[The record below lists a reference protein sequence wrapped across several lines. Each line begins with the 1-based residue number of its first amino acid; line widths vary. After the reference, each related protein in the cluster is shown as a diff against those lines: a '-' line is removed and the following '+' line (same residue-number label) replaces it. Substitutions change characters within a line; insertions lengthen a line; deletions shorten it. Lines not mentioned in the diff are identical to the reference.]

1 MRVLM
6 LLGGVLFSV
15 AASGADTPPP
25 AFSPDTPQICL
36 EMRFVS
42 GPPRLFEGLRKK
54 FLLRTPQEMPD
65 MTLAEVDEQDL
76 AGSGGI
82 QLVSATQVV
91 ETQAPVFAERLGDD
105 DVRALLGAVGGD
117 VAGNIMLAP
126 KVTIFDG
133 QVATVDDVTLRPF
146 VVGFDGTTG
155 RGRQP
160 AEIRQ
165 FAEGTKVLTRCRVLP
180 GNAVRVDFRV
190 RLSSIDEVGTLIVD
204 RLGTAVQ
211 VPQVAANDIQL
222 SAELPSEG
230 TLAVYCAGHTRESDA
245 QQGVPMLE
253 KVPYV
258 SKLFKGSPPPQPSEL
273 VILLTPRIIPP
284 EATR

>member
-6 LLGGVLFSV
+6 LLGGVLFSL
-15 AASGADTPPP
+15 AACGADTLPP
-25 AFSPDTPQICL
+25 AFTPDTPQISL

-42 GPPRLFEGLRKK
+42 GPPRLFEGLRKQ
-54 FLLRTPQEMPD
+54 FLLRTPQDSPE

-91 ETQAPVFAERLGDD
+91 ETQAPVFADRLADD

-117 VAGNIMLAP
+117 VAGTIMLAP

-160 AEIRQ
+160 AQIRQ
-165 FAEGTKVLTRCRVLP
+165 VAEGTKVLTRCRVLP
-180 GNAVRVDFRV
+180 GNTVRVDFRA
-190 RLSSIDEVGTLIVD
+190 RLSSIGEVGQLTLD

-211 VPQVAANDIQL
+211 VPQVAAEDIQL
-222 SAELPSEG
+222 SAELPSNG
-230 TLAVYCAGHTRESDA
+230 TLAVYCANTARAPDA

-258 SKLFKGSPPPQPSEL
+258 SKLFKGSPPPEPSEL
-273 VILLTPRIIPP
+273 VILLTPRIIPAA
-284 EATR
+284 ETE

>member
-1 MRVLM
+1 MRVVM
-6 LLGGVLFSV
+6 LLGGVLLSV
-15 AASGADTPPP
+15 AASGAEPPP

-42 GPPRLFEGLRKK
+42 GPPRLFEGLRKQ
-54 FLLRTPQEMPD
+54 FLLRTPQDSTE

-91 ETQAPVFAERLGDD
+91 ETHAPVFVERLRDD

-146 VVGFDGTTG
+146 VVGFDGTNG

-160 AEIRQ
+160 AQIRQ

-190 RLSSIDEVGTLIVD
+190 RLSAIDEVGELSVD

-211 VPQVAANDIQL
+211 VPQVTAEDIEL
-222 SAELPSEG
+222 SAELAGNS
-230 TLAVYCAGHTRESDA
+230 TLAVYCAGHTREPDV

-258 SKLFKGSPPPQPSEL
+258 SKLFKGSPPPEPSEL

>member
-1 MRVLM
+1 MRVWM
-6 LLGGVLFSV
+6 LLGAVLLSV

-42 GPPRLFEGLRKK
+42 GPPRLFEGLRERVM
-54 FLLRTPQEMPD
+54 LRTPHDSPE

-91 ETQAPVFAERLGDD
+91 QTHAPVFVERLRDD
-105 DVRALLGAVGGD
+105 DVRALLGAVGSD
-117 VAGNIMLAP
+117 VAGIIMLAP

-133 QVATVDDVTLRPF
+133 QVAAVDDVTLRPF
-146 VVGFDGTTG
+146 AVGFDDTTG
-155 RGRQP
+155 RRPQP
-160 AEIRQ
+160 ARIKQ
-165 FAEGTKVLTRCRVLP
+165 IAEGTKVLTRCRVLP
-180 GNAVRVDFRV
+180 GNTVRVDFRV
-190 RLSSIDEVGTLIVD
+190 RLSSIDKVGELTLD

-211 VPQVAANDIQL
+211 VPQVTANDIEL
-222 SAELPSEG
+222 SAELADNS
-230 TLAVYCAGHTRESDA
+230 TLAVYCADHTRAPDA

-258 SKLFKGSPPPQPSEL
+258 SKLFKASPPPEPSEL

>member
-6 LLGGVLFSV
+6 LLGGVLLAV

-42 GPPRLFEGLRKK
+42 GPPRLFEGLRTQ
-54 FLLRTPQEMPD
+54 FLHRTPRDSPE

-91 ETQAPVFAERLGDD
+91 QTHAPVFVERLGDD

-117 VAGNIMLAP
+117 VAGTIMLAP

-133 QVATVDDVTLRPF
+133 QVAAVDDVTLRPF

-155 RGRQP
+155 RGRHP
-160 AEIRQ
+160 AQIRQ
-165 FAEGTKVLTRCRVLP
+165 FAEGTKVLTRCRALP
-180 GNAVRVDFRV
+180 GNTVRVDFRV
-190 RLSSIDEVGTLIVD
+190 RLSSIDEVGEVSLD
-204 RLGTAVQ
+204 RLGTTVQ
-211 VPQVAANDIQL
+211 VPQVTAEDIEL
-222 SAELPSEG
+222 SAELADNS
-230 TLAVYCAGHTRESDA
+230 TLAVYCAGHQREPGA

-258 SKLFKGSPPPQPSEL
+258 HKLFKGSPPPEPSEL